1 MNTNSKHAQRP
12 LDGTELLTLADEI
25 EDGMSGNVFGPAVHL
40 SERERRSIIAA
51 LRAAPLPPQVQGETQ
66 SSGKICPH
74 CSMPLD
80 LQNPGDAKFIA
91 AQAATKSADALEA
104 VREALRNL
112 LPYCEWLLSDESNYR
127 YPATLPS
134 AIAAAKAALSAPSE
148 KPVALV
154 NDDEF
159 ENMVLAAMHT
169 TMNSAAIKALT
180 AMVATDG
187 VEIERAAVSAINF
200 AKEIIASA
208 SPHPGEANSSDGGKI
223 DHGDNCPCPLCKSL
237 RPSETNPQPVAWTDE
252 AYTKARDCM
261 VDILRKRSWCITERG
276 VGEFDEAFQHAV
288 GLLSLN
294 ATPPRP
300 ALSREEIARIIFDEA
315 CGKKNWDNDYYF
327 EERNG
332 CFASA
337 DAILSAQS
345 QGGASDA

>member
-1 MNTNSKHAQRP
+1 MACLEMFSGLP
-12 LDGTELLTLADEI
+12 FTLAKESADQ
-25 EDGMSGNVFGPAVHL
+25 L
-40 SERERRSIIAA
+40 SPPSAPPPSPHRYRERR
-51 LRAAPLPPQVQGETQ
+51 RAAARYAHIAVCLLICKIPVMLSLSRPKPPRSRLTPWRRCGRLCATSYPIVNGCFLTKAIIDILQRFPVRSLRRRPPSPL
-66 SSGKICPH
+66 
-74 CSMPLD
+74 
-80 LQNPGDAKFIA
+80 
-91 AQAATKSADALEA
+91 
-104 VREALRNL
+104 
-112 LPYCEWLLSDESNYR
+112 
-127 YPATLPS
+127 
-134 AIAAAKAALSAPSE
+134 PSE

-294 ATPPRP
+294 ATPPSP
-300 ALSREEIARIIFDEA
+300 CVE
-315 CGKKNWDNDYYF
+315 
-327 EERNG
+327 
-332 CFASA
+332 
-337 DAILSAQS
+337 
-345 QGGASDA
+345 QGGDCADYFRRGVWQEKLGQRLLL